1 MFCNENAMVDA
12 KALNKPI
19 ILKLSSVRV
28 ATATPSTIGTRLRYT
43 FQVCFSFNMILE
55 RNTVKNGIVAF
66 TGTEPNFN

>member
-28 ATATPSTIGTRLRYT
+28 ATATPTTIGTRLRYT
-43 FQVCFSFNMILE
+43 FQVCFSFNMILD

-66 TGTEPNFN
+66 TGTEPNFS